1 MSQLPREPASNTPS
15 QRQAYA
21 NLVLMRVVSH
31 SGGGAG
37 GARRSVGLRDMCAHA
52 TLRTRLIILVYAW

>member
-1 MSQLPREPASNTPS
+1 
-15 QRQAYA
+15 
-21 NLVLMRVVSH
+21 MRVVSH